1 MEDEEIK
8 KPIIIDN
15 GTGYIKA
22 GFEGETE
29 PKIVIPNQI
38 GRPKLNGENKYDFY
52 CGDDIKENREKL
64 RLTSPIERGEVKN
77 WDDMEI
83 IFGHILCKLTD
94 CQEEHNVL
102 VSEPT
107 MNPKSQKEKITQMM
121 FENFNI
127 SGLYIANQG
136 VLSLLSY
143 GIYNGISVDSGEG
156 ITQFVPMYD
165 GKVLPYAINRI
176 DFGGKDLTE
185 YMEKLLMGKIFPI
198 EKEKEIAKDIKE
210 KACYIPY
217 NLEDEISK
225 VESLDYKLPDG
236 SSILIKDQRIEC
248 PEALFDPSLTYKDY
262 DSIAKICNDSI
273 KMCKESFQK
282 ELYNNILLTGGNTLF
297 EGFEDRFRREIFSL
311 AKPSFQE
318 DVRIVRIFDKK
329 ERKFAVWIGGS
340 LLSNILPKVEKGW
353 ITKTDYE
360 ENGSDIVHK
369 KCKEFN

>member
-1 MEDEEIK
+1 M
-8 KPIIIDN
+8 
-15 GTGYIKA
+15 
-22 GFEGETE
+22 
-29 PKIVIPNQI
+29 
-38 GRPKLNGENKYDFY
+38 
-52 CGDDIKENREKL
+52 
-64 RLTSPIERGEVKN
+64 
-77 WDDMEI
+77 
-83 IFGHILCKLTD
+83 
-94 CQEEHNVL
+94 
-102 VSEPT
+102 
-107 MNPKSQKEKITQMM
+107 
-121 FENFNI
+121 
-127 SGLYIANQG
+127 
-136 VLSLLSY
+136 
-143 GIYNGISVDSGEG
+143 
-156 ITQFVPMYD
+156 
-165 GKVLPYAINRI
+165 
-176 DFGGKDLTE
+176 
-185 YMEKLLMGKIFPI
+185 
-198 EKEKEIAKDIKE
+198 
-210 KACYIPY
+210 
-217 NLEDEISK
+217 EDEISK

-248 PEALFDPSLTYKDY
+248 PEALFDPCLTYKDY

-318 DVRIVRIFDKK
+318 HVRIVRIFDKK